1 MKIVFY
7 YQIFSVILNSQGEI
21 LFSFN
26 NEIIKSEM
34 NNEYY
39 CLFRDSFQV
48 LDKKFVK
55 IFSLNLE
62 YSFDFLIENKKIIII
77 QYNNIKFLTVNKEK
91 ILVSS
96 EYNFENIIKSKEK
109 YNYLSDIDSNLF
121 IIYSLE
127 DNSHQIFTFVN
138 LKFKSLTSNFN
149 SVLNLNDKG
158 KFFTSYNN
166 KKLFIDSLKKKT
178 SLKEKTLDSLLAF
191 ERFERKK
198 NKSYLISS

>member
-1 MKIVFY
+1 M
-7 YQIFSVILNSQGEI
+7 N
-21 LFSFN
+21 
-26 NEIIKSEM
+26 II
-34 NNEYY
+34 
-39 CLFRDSFQV
+39 
-48 LDKKFVK
+48 DKKFVK

-166 KKLFIDSLKKKT
+166 KKLFIALNHKLEIYSSEMADDNIVFMPNYIITINQNILKN
-178 SLKEKTLDSLLAF
+178 LLSF
-191 ERFERKK
+191 NVIYNK
-198 NKSYLISS
+198 NFTIVMEIKDCRILLHIDNQLMVRMIYYQYR